1 MSQGI
6 RQCVLCSPW
15 KTLEGFEERL
25 PSPSPCADIRWVAW
39 RGRCQTDPEPSPLS
53 ANSGMLLDSVH
64 VFSLF
69 LKYQHYCFQVIV
81 DLLMGGGQRVKNSM
95 SGLEA
100 LIIVI

>member
-1 MSQGI
+1 MSQGV

-15 KTLEGFEERL
+15 KTPEGFAERQ
-25 PSPSPCADIRWVAW
+25 PSPSACADIRWVAW
-39 RGRCQTDPEPSPLS
+39 RGRCQTDPEPSPPS
-53 ANSGMLLDSVH
+53 ANSGMLLDNLH

-81 DLLMGGGQRVKNSM
+81 DLLMDGGQLVKNLM